1 MAVILDFVRQNDL
14 LKASE
19 AREVQTV
26 DVFTDEEMW
35 IKAKKMVQE
44 LRQDIPDMAKDI
56 VVHDGT
62 EACEANF
69 IFLFSSYV

>member
-1 MAVILDFVRQNDL
+1 MAVILDFVRQNEL

-26 DVFTDEEMW
+26 DVFTDDEMW
-35 IKAKKMVQE
+35 IKAKEMVQE

-62 EACEANF
+62 EACDVSF